1 MNCRAAPL
9 NSAANR
15 FSFFL
20 QKNVATTP
28 NDPEKASKAEKQRE
42 LEQQVLMREVDEA
55 VRTDEMVSAWRQ
67 YGLPVIGGVLLG
79 LAAFGGYLWYQHSQN
94 TALEEQAEALVQAMD
109 ELNAGNLTVADREL
123 AAIGDDPDNS
133 PAVRASANMFRAGI
147 ALQEERLDDAVA
159 LYDRVANDENA
170 PKAMRDAA
178 LVRLVSANFDR
189 MDKQVVIDRLG
200 PLAVPDSAWF
210 GSAGELVA
218 HAYLEQ
224 GKTDQAGPL
233 LVQIA
238 QDEKVPETLRA
249 RARQLAGHYGFD
261 AIEDVNELVAD
272 VPAEGETADAAATA
286 SPAPAPAAE

>member
-1 MNCRAAPL
+1 LNCRAARR

-15 FSFFL
+15 FSLIL

-55 VRTDEMVSAWRQ
+55 VRTDEMVGAWRK
-67 YGLPVIGGVLLG
+67 YGLPVIGGALLG
-79 LAAFGGYLWYQHSQN
+79 LAAFGGYLWYEHSQQ
-94 TALEEQAEALVQAMD
+94 TAQEQQAEALVQAMD
-109 ELNAGNLTVADREL
+109 ELNAGNLDVADREL
-123 AAIGDDPDNS
+123 AAIGDNADNGA
-133 PAVRASANMFRAGI
+133 AVRASANMFRAGI
-147 ALQEERLDDAVA
+147 ALQQERLDDAVA

-178 LVRLVSANFDR
+178 LVRMVGANFDR

-200 PLAVPDSAWF
+200 PLATPDSAWF
-210 GSAGELVA
+210 GSAGEMVA

-224 GKTDQAGPL
+224 NKPDQAGPL

-238 QDEKVPETLRA
+238 QDDNVPDTLRA
-249 RARQLAGHYGFD
+249 RVRQLAGHYGFD
-261 AIEDVNELVAD
+261 AIEDVNELVED
-272 VPAEGETADAAATA
+272 VPAEGEGATA
-286 SPAPAPAAE
+286 EADAPAATPAAE